1 MNSETLELLQQTQE
15 RLVKANQQMPE
26 MVSEELLSN
35 IKVAIDALTGQQP
48 EAFEQAQDTI
58 SQMAQYYP
66 QLVPAIDRKLLWLL
80 GGNCLHFLTDDE
92 ITGFQQAEE

>member
-1 MNSETLELLQQTQE
+1 MISETLELLQQTQE

-26 MVSEELLSN
+26 MVSEELLNN
-35 IKVAIDALTGQQP
+35 IKVAIDVLTDQQP

-58 SQMAQYYP
+58 AQMAQYYP

-92 ITGFQQAEE
+92 ITDFQQADE